1 MKETNMGKNPRYRRT
16 TKWMAAA
23 SALGCL
29 TSLMICSA
37 QAAEL
42 STQLQSA
49 VNQGKEIFMHPSFG
63 GNGKACNSCHRNGGV
78 GPGAL
83 PDGTRLPSLTNAAA
97 IFPHFNRKGKLV
109 TLEDQVRN
117 CVAGAIEG
125 TPPAYDSDNMR
136 LLVVYLTSLAQGKAI
151 NMGGKPR

>member
-1 MKETNMGKNPRYRRT
+1 MVRNTRYHRT
-16 TKWMAAA
+16 MEWMVTAAA
-23 SALGCL
+23 LGL
-29 TSLMICSA
+29 VTSFMTCSA

-49 VNQGKEIFMHPSFG
+49 ANKGLEIFMHPSFG

-83 PDGTRLPSLTNAAA
+83 PDGTRLPSLSNAAA
-97 IFPHFNRKGKLV
+97 IFPRFNRKGKLV

-125 TPPAYDSDNMR
+125 TPPAYDSDKMR
-136 LLVVYLTSLAQGKAI
+136 FLVVYLTSLAQGKTI
-151 NMGGKPR
+151 DMGGKPR